1 MHQTLYFFLDEE
13 DMLGVSDER
22 KKDSADYKERLTTMI
37 NTQKMFSSLW
47 ETVRNQRAN
56 IKEWN
61 ETPLHVSHNYFVATC
76 LFNVLFLVC
85 FLHREYL
92 TSLIFLLLLFV
103 TLILWYIK
111 INAWYVITPLKSDDE
126 IMVRD

>member
-1 MHQTLYFFLDEE
+1 MKKPKTKTPKNKKLTIFFFFLINTLYFLDEE

-61 ETPLHVSHNYFVATC
+61 ETPLHLMSG
-76 LFNVLFLVC
+76 
-85 FLHREYL
+85 EK
-92 TSLIFLLLLFV
+92 V
-103 TLILWYIK
+103 T
-111 INAWYVITPLKSDDE
+111 NDAGTE
-126 IMVRD
+126 

>member
-1 MHQTLYFFLDEE
+1 
-13 DMLGVSDER
+13 MLGVSDER

-61 ETPLHVSHNYFVATC
+61 ETPLHLMSG
-76 LFNVLFLVC
+76 
-85 FLHREYL
+85 EK
-92 TSLIFLLLLFV
+92 V
-103 TLILWYIK
+103 TNDAGTEFK
-111 INAWYVITPLKSDDE
+111 KKNLKRFAS
-126 IMVRD
+126 IVY